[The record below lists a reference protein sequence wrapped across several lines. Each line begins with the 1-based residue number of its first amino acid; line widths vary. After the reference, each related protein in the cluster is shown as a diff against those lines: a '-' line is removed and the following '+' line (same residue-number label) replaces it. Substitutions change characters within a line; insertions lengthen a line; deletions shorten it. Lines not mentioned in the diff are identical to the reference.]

1 MNTSARQP
9 FSNFLVNL
17 TLTVAFLLGLA
28 NTALSQTNVCPNSNF
43 SEGNFNNWSGCWG
56 LWCAPDGGSRCSGSY
71 IPFKPPCDNLG
82 QTWTNTP
89 NGGHFAITSNTTQ
102 RDPYVNEI
110 FTVFPGDQSSAL
122 LGFRHIVQGNNNG
135 GGGYADQLK
144 YQFTYHATSSFF
156 IYRFAVVLEDI
167 TNSTHNTPDKRPRFT
182 VEIRDHASQA
192 PLDPTCGFF
201 DVYPGDGQ
209 PNWNT
214 YTIPSPINKVVQ
226 WKNWSSIGIDLSTLA
241 TPPVEGQLLDVVFTV
256 HGCGYQAHTG
266 YAYISTVCSQMSVS
280 LSGCSGASSV
290 ALTGPPGFAQY
301 EWFGPICPT
310 CTPSVVCLG
319 PNPDCSITNAFEGDI
334 YRLNM
339 VSFNGCAVN
348 NTYTTIAFTH
358 VLPSFTSEVNCVG
371 NPSSF
376 TDISTSTN
384 PNQPIVRRKWQFDA
398 SGIWEGPFS
407 DPTIIHTF
415 NTAGP
420 HEVAIESYS
429 QDDCMET
436 TSQTVNVELAPVITT
451 PLLDKTI
458 CSGENVGLA
467 LDFSQASAFATWSG
481 AVTTGSAAITLNP
494 PGRSGNLID
503 DIIVNTGSDNA
514 VVTYTIIPK
523 IGTCEG
529 VPVFGYVTVL
539 PLPAAT
545 IAGTTAVCTG
555 DPAPNITFTGSKGI
569 PPFTFTYNINGGPSQ
584 TVTSVGA
591 SITVPAPTGTT
602 GAFTYNLTS
611 VQYASGVACPQTQS
625 GNAVITVHPIPD
637 FITSLAYST
646 CSGVAFSIPL
656 TSSPAGAS
664 YSWTTPTPTC
674 SANIF
679 ACPPG
684 ATSAALTGNLSV
696 TDLNQGTV
704 TYHITPAAN
713 GCSGV
718 SKDLVVTVDPK
729 PNITSPS
736 SPSENL
742 CTGGTTN
749 IMLQSGLAGATIN
762 WQVLPGGCTNI
773 VTCPGSG
780 SASPISNQ
788 LTLTSNSSPGTVVY
802 TITPNVGGC
811 FGDAV
816 SHTVHVLPPPV
827 VTLTQ
832 FPQMCLTSPQITL
845 AGWGSPAGGTF
856 YLGGNVITTF
866 NPGTAG
872 AGTYPITYTYIDAY
886 GCTSSDQKDIVV
898 KGQITPSLTGDLT
911 ACEGVAEPYSTD
923 AGMNPTSYSW
933 SAVPDGTI
941 TNGANPWQVS
951 FTWPSPGIKTITV
964 NYLDLNGCPTSPKIE
979 TVTVGPK
986 PNITSPSSPSENL
999 CTGGTTNILLQS
1011 GFAGATINWQVLPGG
1026 CTNIVTCPG
1035 SGAASP
1041 ISNQLT
1047 LVSNSSPGSVVYT
1060 ITPSLGGCSGD
1071 AVPHTVNVLQLPP
1084 VVLTQFIPVCL
1095 NTPAFTLTGGAPTVG
1110 TYTLNGTPITTFNPA
1125 TAGAGTYHIIY
1136 TYTDANG
1143 CTASDDKDL
1152 LVQSLITPNLLGNA
1166 SACVGVTESFTTD
1179 PGMIPASY
1187 AWTVSPD
1194 GTKVAGANPWEVT
1207 ITWNSTGTKT
1217 IGVTYTDPNGC
1228 TTTPGSKNVTVNPL
1242 PTPSLVAP
1250 DVNVCN
1256 NRSYTYTTQPGMTGG
1271 YTWVVSNPTVNVLT
1285 QSGNTASVL
1294 WNAISPAEWIRVNY
1308 VNANGCTA
1316 VAPTSYTVNVNPTPL
1331 YIVTG
1336 SGSVCA
1342 GSTSA
1347 FQLQGTEKGNW
1358 SITSGGSIIT
1368 PVNNVN
1374 AISVSW
1380 ASGTILSSSSINVTY
1395 TNSLGCAGTTNTNV
1409 DIQPLPITTFTSSTP
1424 SPVCQDYPTPS
1435 LYSMDAGGAP
1445 ATYLWQVSPASMAV
1459 MADATA
1465 NPAAITWKL
1474 TGTTP
1479 QTAQLS
1485 VTATTSA
1492 TTPACSA
1499 TSSPVTITINPK
1511 PNSLMTP
1518 CFDLMTSRSAKR
1530 FMLKGGTPLLTA
1542 TPLQGEYLIS
1552 PATTALSFDGTNYW
1566 FDPSLVSGNL
1576 PTTFDIS
1583 YKYTSARYGC
1593 PATSTPVIL
1602 SVLGLNPTCGSTLTD
1617 PRDGISYRT
1626 SSSLV
1631 PGKCWMLENLRYG
1644 QSPPTSTSPQTD
1656 NCIVER
1662 NCLSSDPTCIAYGGL
1677 YQWDELIQ
1685 YGMTDGPAYQ
1695 GVCPPGWHIPS
1706 SAEWTDLI
1714 DAVVNLPGVS
1724 GNGLAGSYL
1733 KDKNL
1738 SNGFD
1743 ALLTG
1748 IYYFDNVLSYNTGY
1762 LIGTMYWTSTHDA
1775 SYPERVVTRGV
1786 NNINYSVSNYPAS
1799 RANAFPVRCV
1809 KD

>member
-1 MNTSARQP
+1 VAVANGTIID
-9 FSNFLVNL
+9 L
-17 TLTVAFLLGLA
+17 TTTYLNGLTHLPLYDAEY
-28 NTALSQTNVCPNSNF
+28 SM
-43 SEGNFNNWSGCWG
+43 NFN
-56 LWCAPDGGSRCSGSY
+56 
-71 IPFKPPCDNLG
+71 PFWEGYLVSLVRPTGPQPSLFWDDTYC
-82 QTWTNTP
+82 
-89 NGGHFAITSNTTQ
+89 
-102 RDPYVNEI
+102 
-110 FTVFPGDQSSAL
+110 
-122 LGFRHIVQGNNNG
+122 G
-135 GGGYADQLK
+135 GG
-144 YQFTYHATSSFF
+144 
-156 IYRFAVVLEDI
+156 
-167 TNSTHNTPDKRPRFT
+167 TNLAGCT
-182 VEIRDHASQA
+182 
-192 PLDPTCGFF
+192 DP
-201 DVYPGDGQ
+201 V
-209 PNWNT
+209 
-214 YTIPSPINKVVQ
+214 
-226 WKNWSSIGIDLSTLA
+226 
-241 TPPVEGQLLDVVFTV
+241 
-256 HGCGYQAHTG
+256 GCHT
-266 YAYISTVCSQMSVS
+266 
-280 LSGCSGASSV
+280 
-290 ALTGPPGFAQY
+290 
-301 EWFGPICPT
+301 W
-310 CTPSVVCLG
+310 
-319 PNPDCSITNAFEGDI
+319 
-334 YRLNM
+334 
-339 VSFNGCAVN
+339 
-348 NTYTTIAFTH
+348 
-358 VLPSFTSEVNCVG
+358 
-371 NPSSF
+371 
-376 TDISTSTN
+376 
-384 PNQPIVRRKWQFDA
+384 
-398 SGIWEGPFS
+398 
-407 DPTIIHTF
+407 
-415 NTAGP
+415 
-420 HEVAIESYS
+420 
-429 QDDCMET
+429 
-436 TSQTVNVELAPVITT
+436 
-451 PLLDKTI
+451 
-458 CSGENVGLA
+458 GENVGNQNTINTWWYAVSTSSTPIEVSEWRNPASLVFNQSA
-467 LDFSQASAFATWSG
+467 QTICAGTNNVTFS
-481 AVTTGSAAITLNP
+481 VTPDVNTEVYHWDYTGTGAAIIQGSPADPFVTISFAANAT
-494 PGRSGNLID
+494 SGNI
-503 DIIVNTGSDNA
+503 T
-514 VVTYTIIPK
+514 
-523 IGTCEG
+523 
-529 VPVFGYVTVL
+529 VFGTNTNCNTSPSPTKTL
-539 PLPAAT
+539 AIT
-545 IAGTTAVCTG
+545 I
-555 DPAPNITFTGSKGI
+555 
-569 PPFTFTYNINGGPSQ
+569 Q
-584 TVTSVGA
+584 
-591 SITVPAPTGTT
+591 
-602 GAFTYNLTS
+602 
-611 VQYASGVACPQTQS
+611 
-625 GNAVITVHPIPD
+625 PIPD
-637 FITSLAYST
+637 LTTSLALST

-664 YSWTTPTPTC
+664 FSWTTPAPTC
-674 SANIF
+674 SANVS

-684 ATSAALTGNLSV
+684 ATSATLTGNLSV

-704 TYHITPAAN
+704 TYHITPTAN

-718 SKDLVVTVDPK
+718 TKDLVVTVDPK

-749 IMLQSGLAGATIN
+749 IILQSGLAGATIN
-762 WQVLPGGCTNI
+762 WQVLLGGCTNI

-816 SHTVHVLPPPV
+816 THTVNVLPPPT

-832 FPQMCLTSPQITL
+832 FPQMCLTSPQISL

-866 NPGTAG
+866 NPGTVG

-886 GCTSSDQKDIVV
+886 GCTNSDQKDIVV

-951 FTWPSPGIKTITV
+951 FTWPSPGNKTITV
-964 NYLDLNGCPTSPKIE
+964 NYIDLNGCPTSPKIE

-999 CTGGTTNILLQS
+999 CSGGTTNIMLQS
-1011 GFAGATINWQVLPGG
+1011 GLAGATINWQVLPGG
-1026 CTNIVTCPG
+1026 CTNIVTCPE

-1041 ISNQLT
+1041 ISNLLT
-1047 LVSNSSPGSVVYT
+1047 LVSNSSPGTVVYT
-1060 ITPSLGGCSGD
+1060 ITPNVGGCFGD
-1071 AVPHTVNVLQLPP
+1071 AVTHTVNVLQLPP

-1095 NTPAFTLTGGAPTVG
+1095 NTPAFTLTGGAPTGG

-1143 CTASDDKDL
+1143 CTASDAKDL

-1187 AWTVSPD
+1187 VWTVSPD

-1207 ITWNSTGTKT
+1207 ITWNTIGTKT

-1242 PTPSLVAP
+1242 PTPSLVSP

-1256 NRSYTYTTQPGMTGG
+1256 NRSYAYTTQPGMTGG
-1271 YTWVVSNPTVNVLT
+1271 YTWEVSNPSVNVLT
-1285 QSGNTASVL
+1285 PSGNTATVL

-1336 SGSVCA
+1336 APSVCA

-1347 FQLQGTEKGNW
+1347 YQLQGTEKGNW
-1358 SITSGGSIIT
+1358 SITSGGSIVT

-1380 ASGTILSSSSINVTY
+1380 TSGTVAASSSINVTY
-1395 TNSLGCAGTTNTNV
+1395 TNTLGCPGTTTTGV

-1424 SPVCQDYPTPS
+1424 SPVCQDFPTPS
-1435 LYSMDAGGAP
+1435 LYTMDAGGAP
-1445 ATYLWQVSPASMAV
+1445 ATYFWLVSPTSMAV
-1459 MADATA
+1459 IADATA
-1465 NPAAITWKL
+1465 NPASITWKL
-1474 TGTTP
+1474 SGTTP

-1492 TTPACSA
+1492 TTPSCSA

-1511 PNSLMTP
+1511 PNTQLAS
-1518 CFDLMTSRSAKR
+1518 CFDLVTSRSAKR

-1552 PATTALSFDGTNYW
+1552 PATSALSFDGTNYW
-1566 FDPSLVSGNL
+1566 FDPSLVSV
-1576 PTTFDIS
+1576 PTNFDIS
-1583 YKYTSARYGC
+1583 YKYTSATYGC
-1593 PATSTPVIL
+1593 PATSMPVTIR
-1602 SVLGLNPTCGSTLTD
+1602 VLGLNPTCGSTLTD

-1631 PGKCWMLENLRYG
+1631 PGKCWMVENLRYG
-1644 QSPPTSTSPQTD
+1644 QAPPTSVSPQTD

-1662 NCLSSDPTCIAYGGL
+1662 NCLTSDAACLAYGGL

-1685 YGMTDGPAYQ
+1685 YGITDAPAYQ

-1706 SAEWTDLI
+1706 AAEWTDLI
-1714 DAVVNLPGVS
+1714 DVVVNLPGVP
-1724 GNGLAGSYL
+1724 GDGLAGSYL
-1733 KDKNL
+1733 KDQNI

-1743 ALLTG
+1743 ALVNG
-1748 IYYFDNVLSYNTGY
+1748 IYYLDNLWAYTTG
-1762 LIGTMYWTSTHDA
+1762 LVTGTMYWTTTHDA

-1786 NNINYSVSNYPAS
+1786 NSVNYSVANYPAS